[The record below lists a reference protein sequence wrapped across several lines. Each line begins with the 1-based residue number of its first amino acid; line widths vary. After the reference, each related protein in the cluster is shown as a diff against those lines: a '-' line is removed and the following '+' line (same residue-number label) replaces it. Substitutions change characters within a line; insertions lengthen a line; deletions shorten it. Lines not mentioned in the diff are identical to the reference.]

1 MLRAL
6 YNALWCPALPIALY
20 FSGGIEGDNRRER
33 LGRIDA
39 PRIEAPEG
47 GAETGARIWL
57 HAASVGEIEGAR
69 PVALALMREPANSLV
84 AVTTMTEAGREAA
97 RMRIPGARC
106 YALAPLDSPRVVRRF
121 LEATRPAIVLIAET
135 ELWPNYFVQA
145 HRFGAKVAILN
156 GRISARSLSRY
167 QWVQPLFAQ
176 ALSVVDLILAQT
188 EDDAARY
195 RRLGAPGDRI
205 VVAGNTK
212 YDLESY
218 RLEDAPLRPELEA
231 FASARRL
238 LVAGST
244 APGEEQLVIEAY
256 LSLLQSFP
264 DLGLVLAPRHLN
276 RVPAVEAALQ
286 AAALPY
292 VNATTLRIGEAA
304 APAVLILDTMGEL
317 RALYSHAAVA
327 FVGGSIAPGRG
338 GQSVAEP
345 AAAAVPVMVGPFHE
359 SHQQLT
365 SALVA
370 AGGAWIVNDAGRL
383 AEACVPLLADES
395 KRRAAGNNARAA
407 LERLAGSVALSLMR
421 LRALAS
427 LS

>member
-1 MLRAL
+1 MLSSL

-20 FSGGIEGDNRRER
+20 FSGGIETDNRRER
-33 LGRIDA
+33 LGRIA
-39 PRIEAPEG
+39 AQIG
-47 GAETGARIWL
+47 STETGARIWL

-69 PVALALMREPANSLV
+69 PVAIALMREPANTLV
-84 AVTTMTEAGREAA
+84 AVTTMTEAGRDAA
-97 RMRIPGARC
+97 RTRIPGARC

-121 LEATRPAIVLIAET
+121 LEATRPAMVLIAET
-135 ELWPNYFVQA
+135 ELWPNYFMQA

-188 EDDAARY
+188 EDDATRY
-195 RRLGAPGDRI
+195 RQLGAPGDRI
-205 VVAGNTK
+205 VVCGNTK

-218 RLEDAPLRPELEA
+218 RIGDAPMRPELEA
-231 FASARRL
+231 FAPARRL
-238 LVAGST
+238 LIAGST
-244 APGEEQLVIEAY
+244 APGEEQFVIEAY
-256 LSLLQSFP
+256 LSLLQNFP

-286 AAALPY
+286 AAGLPY

-317 RALYSHAAVA
+317 RALYSRAAVA

-370 AGGAWIVNDAGRL
+370 SGGAWIVNDAERL
-383 AEACVPLLADES
+383 TEACAPLLADES
-395 KRRAAGNNARAA
+395 KRRAAGNIARAT
-407 LERLAGSVALSLMR
+407 LEGMAGSVALSLMR

-427 LS
+427 LA

>member
-1 MLRAL
+1 VLSSL

-33 LGRIDA
+33 LGRIDV
-39 PRIEAPEG
+39 PNLS
-47 GAETGARIWL
+47 AETGARIWL

-69 PVALALMREPANSLV
+69 PVALALMREPVNTLV
-84 AVTTMTEAGREAA
+84 AVTTMTEAGRDAA

-106 YALAPLDSPRVVRRF
+106 YALAPLDSPCVVRRF
-121 LEATRPAIVLIAET
+121 IEATRPVIVLIAET
-135 ELWPNYFVQA
+135 ELWPNYFMQA
-145 HRFGAKVAILN
+145 HRFGAKIAILN

-176 ALSVVDLILAQT
+176 ALSVADLILAQT

-205 VVAGNTK
+205 VVCGNMK

-218 RLEDAPLRPELEA
+218 RLEDAALRPELEA
-231 FASARRL
+231 FAPARRL

-256 LSLLQSFP
+256 LHLLQNFP
-264 DLGLVLAPRHLN
+264 DFGLVLAPRHLN

-286 AAALPY
+286 AAGVRY
-292 VNATTLRIGEAA
+292 VNATALRIGEAA

-317 RALYSHAAVA
+317 RTLYSRATIA

-370 AGGAWIVNDAGRL
+370 AGGAWIVNDAERI
-383 AEACVPLLADES
+383 AEACAPLLADES
-395 KRRAAGNNARAA
+395 KRRAAGNVARAT
-407 LERLAGSVALSLMR
+407 LEGMAGSVALSLMR